1 MKKAVLLIVAA
12 LALTGMAAADSVT
25 FNTIGSGFT
34 CGAGCSGGGSSVTIN
49 LAGGQTVTLSF
60 TSVGNTTVYSGP
72 PPSSA
77 SWGAFSVTT
86 TQNGTPAALSGSAT
100 FTLLVNQSVPS
111 VGSGTDVGTLSGSI
125 SQNPQGGDL
134 YITFGTGTGGLQPGQ
149 LILGSGQQL
158 GYYQITFDNNNG
170 VPANSIQLNLGTVGN
185 DKQMQV
191 STPEPGSLL
200 LLGSG
205 LTGLAGLLRRR
216 KK

>member
-25 FNTIGSGFT
+25 FNTTGSGFT
-34 CGAGCSGGGSSVTIN
+34 CGAGCAGGGSSVTIN
-49 LAGGQTVTLSF
+49 LAGGQTVTISF
-60 TSVGNTTVYSGP
+60 TSVGDTTVYGGP
-72 PPSSA
+72 PPTTA

-86 TQNGTPAALSGSAT
+86 TQQGTPAGLSGSAT
-100 FTLLVNQSVPS
+100 FTLQINQTVPS
-111 VGSGTDVGTLSGSI
+111 SGTGSDVGTMSGMI
-125 SQNPQGGDL
+125 SENPQGGGL
-134 YITFGTGTGGLQPGQ
+134 YITFGTGTGGLVPGQ
-149 LILGSGQQL
+149 LVLGSSTNPGIYQL
-158 GYYQITFDNNNG
+158 VFDSSAPPDS
-170 VPANSIQLNLGTVGN
+170 VLLNLGTVGN
-185 DKQMQV
+185 DKQMLV